1 MISNIRS
8 RSHGRNVLRDA
19 SRSSPGSGERGACSH
34 AVDSSNAC
42 SRRRMRVSHAPR
54 GLTVCPGMASGVAGR
69 HTKGEAPGALAPSPV
84 TGSACRDL
92 SRQAPDPPISLR
104 RQCACGSFHRANR
117 EGSHTPSPRRRDLLA
132 GALSRP
138 PHPTATPASAPDILS
153 SDAFQDLPSSG
164 ADAVYVRLG
173 RRKIWRGLSSICDA

>member
-1 MISNIRS
+1 
-8 RSHGRNVLRDA
+8 
-19 SRSSPGSGERGACSH
+19 
-34 AVDSSNAC
+34 
-42 SRRRMRVSHAPR
+42 MRVSHAPR

-117 EGSHTPSPRRRDLLA
+117 EGSHTPSPRQRDLLA

-164 ADAVYVRLG
+164 AGVISHGIRGGGWSGYACPTGVGANPVVKRGVFVPPSPVLG
-173 RRKIWRGLSSICDA
+173 CWILRDL